1 MDSLRDRVVEVRTSF
16 IQCPFSME
24 SLRTIPVGAF
34 GYAAGLGLDCPH
46 PAPSSALVGLLMS
59 VAGQTGIS
67 KRPPTCAG
75 MLQQTTRSVNTDL
88 EKLSSKQ
95 RTRIRSAADIP
106 ADACSVSVSLEG
118 AIVQLMKDEA
128 GRSEGPWREASC
140 GTVSFQ
146 DARKELD
153 RELAFFRKNQR
164 RMRAA
169 LAGKAMGIA
178 QGSCRPARETQRHS
192 LADPLWESRPVVPHA
207 AEIGP
212 VRPDMVRHDGRERR
226 RRE

>member
-1 MDSLRDRVVEVRTSF
+1 
-16 IQCPFSME
+16 
-24 SLRTIPVGAF
+24 
-34 GYAAGLGLDCPH
+34 
-46 PAPSSALVGLLMS
+46 MS

-67 KRPPTCAG
+67 KHPPTCAG
-75 MLQQTTRSVNTDL
+75 MLQQTTRSMNTDL

-128 GRSEGPWREASC
+128 GRSEGPWREAPC
-140 GTVSFQ
+140 GAVSFQ

-164 RMRAA
+164 RMRAPPSRARLWASHKVLAA
-169 LAGKAMGIA
+169 LPVKHSGIHWQIHSGKAVLSFRMPQKSGLFDRTGSDLMAARDAAANENHPCLTA
-178 QGSCRPARETQRHS
+178 QLPRDGLHF
-192 LADPLWESRPVVPHA
+192 ESRT
-207 AEIGP
+207 
-212 VRPDMVRHDGRERR
+212 
-226 RRE
+226 